1 MAKKLG
7 FKNLV
12 ESIQEAFIQ
21 VNDMSEAQHLKK
33 MSEYF
38 EDDGTPKTFEMQYPY
53 FDEKGVPAYKMVSIP
68 QICLIPISSLKL
80 DEVKVDFKVQIY
92 GEVPLKHEEG
102 TSLCYVPQG
111 GIRNREDSYA
121 NIRLKFVSQEPP
133 EGLVRLKDQFIKV
146 TL

>member
-1 MAKKLG
+1 MAKKIG

-38 EDDGTPKTFEMQYPY
+38 EDDGTPKVFEMQYPY
-53 FDEKGVPAYKMVSIP
+53 VDGKGVTV
-68 QICLIPISSLKL
+68 
-80 DEVKVDFKVQIY
+80 EVDFKVQIY

-102 TSLCYVPQG
+102 TSLCYVPHG
-111 GIRNREDSYA
+111 GIRNKEDSYA
-121 NIRLKFVSQEPP
+121 NIKLKFVSQEPP